1 MRYGSSLLAFS
12 LVLLLGA
19 CGDSAP
25 RMSDYERDLVTARL
39 EKDVRMRD
47 ASRSILTPDTR
58 RRFAGLNYFP
68 VDSTYRV
75 VGRFEPADTVR
86 QIRAQLRK
94 GGIDPYLRIGRVAF
108 ELDGQTHRLGVFQ
121 PADGRPVLWL
131 PFTDGTTNRESY
143 GGGRY
148 LNPTIEPDGT
158 ILVDFNHA
166 YNPDCDYNPD
176 AYNCALPPSENRL
189 PMRVEAGEMK
199 SNLYDFTL

>member
-1 MRYGSSLLAFS
+1 MR
-12 LVLLLGA
+12 LLLPLALLIAA
-19 CGDSAP
+19 CASEPQMSA
-25 RMSDYERDLVTARL
+25 YERDLVTERL

-47 ASRSILTPDTR
+47 ASRSILAPDTR
-58 RRFAGLNYFP
+58 RRFTGLNYFG
-68 VDSTYRV
+68 VDSTFRV

-86 QIRAQLRK
+86 TIRAQLRK
-94 GGIDPYLRIGRVAF
+94 GGVDPYLRIGTVAF
-108 ELDGQTHRLGVFQ
+108 ELDGETQRLSLFQ

-131 PFTDGTTNRESY
+131 PFADQTSGRESY

-148 LNPTIEPDGT
+148 LNPTIGEDGT
-158 ILVDFNHA
+158 VVIDFNRA

-189 PMRVEAGEMK
+189 DLRVEAGEQK